1 MCTPETWMR
10 SRRLM
15 LDRVDQTAGSQA
27 LGGQPSGSPG
37 EEPADAH
44 DYRSNRDIGPC
55 VFDQSVQ

>member
-1 MCTPETWMR
+1 MQ

-27 LGGQPSGSPG
+27 LGGLPSGSPG